1 MNWSELDTWIVITG
15 ALICLACALPG
26 AFLMLNRQSM
36 LGDGISHAVL
46 PGLAIA
52 FLLTNSRDIL
62 PMVAG
67 AVIAGVLT
75 AVLTQVVQRFGQVES
90 GAALGVVF
98 CGLFAIGLILIRV
111 ASDRVDLDADCV
123 LYGSIETAVVDVN
136 RVPRVALISGGL
148 LLVNALL
155 TLLFYKEL
163 RLAAF
168 DPALAT
174 TLGFNADAI
183 RLGLT
188 LVASVT
194 TVLAFESV
202 GSILVIAMLVVPAA
216 TASLL
221 TRKLH
226 WLLTLALLFAAAS
239 AVLGH
244 IGAITLP
251 RMVGSLL
258 GHPGLGATSSAAMMA
273 VVAGVL
279 FLLAGTFS
287 VLRQL
292 RGKPR
297 SSPPMKI
304 PAPPEA
310 GPSPS
315 PAAPPRPAVSNA
327 VSARANIGPGSPP
340 ERS

>member
-1 MNWSELDTWIVITG
+1 
-15 ALICLACALPG
+15 
-26 AFLMLNRQSM
+26 MLNRQSM

-52 FLLTNSRDIL
+52 FLLTHSRDIL
-62 PMVAG
+62 PMVVG

-98 CGLFAIGLILIRV
+98 CGLFATGLILIRV
-111 ASDRVDLDADCV
+111 ASDKVDLDADCV
-123 LYGSIETAVVDVN
+123 LYGSIETAVVDVGS
-136 RVPRVALISGGL
+136 VPRVALISGGL

-155 TLLFYKEL
+155 TIIFYKE
-163 RLAAF
+163 LAAF

-216 TASLL
+216 AASLL
-221 TRKLH
+221 TRRLH
-226 WLLTLALLFAAAS
+226 VMLGIALLFAALS

-251 RMVGSLL
+251 RAIGGML
-258 GHPGLGATSSAAMMA
+258 GQPDLGATSSAAMMA
-273 VVAGVL
+273 VAAGVL
-279 FLLAGTFS
+279 FLLAWLAS
-287 VLRQL
+287 WV
-292 RGKPR
+292 R
-297 SSPPMKI
+297 SRTKTST
-304 PAPPEA
+304 
-310 GPSPS
+310 S
-315 PAAPPRPAVSNA
+315 
-327 VSARANIGPGSPP
+327 RANQAT
-340 ERS
+340 

>member
-1 MNWSELDTWIVITG
+1 MNWTELDTWIVVTG
-15 ALICLACALPG
+15 ILICLACALPG

-52 FLLTNSRDIL
+52 FLMTGSRDVL
-62 PMVAG
+62 PMILG
-67 AVIAGVLT
+67 AIIAGVLT
-75 AVLTQVVQRFGQVES
+75 AVLTQAVQRLGQVES

-98 CGLFAIGLILIRV
+98 CGLFATGLILIRV

-123 LYGSIETAVVDVN
+123 LYGAIETAVVDEN
-136 RVPRVALISGGL
+136 RVPRVTLISAGL

-155 TLLFYKEL
+155 VLLFYKEL
-163 RLAAF
+163 RISAF

-188 LVASVT
+188 LSASVT

-216 TASLL
+216 AASLL

-226 WLLTLALLFAAAS
+226 WLLALSLLFAGLS
-239 AVLGH
+239 AVMGH
-244 IGAITLP
+244 IAAITLP
-251 RMVGSLL
+251 GWIGRMLGVPGMGS
-258 GHPGLGATSSAAMMA
+258 TSSAAMMA
-273 VVAGVL
+273 VSAGVV
-279 FLLAGTFS
+279 FLISWAVAS
-287 VLRQL
+287 SLR
-292 RGKPR
+292 
-297 SSPPMKI
+297 
-304 PAPPEA
+304 
-310 GPSPS
+310 
-315 PAAPPRPAVSNA
+315 
-327 VSARANIGPGSPP
+327 AR
-340 ERS
+340 ERRQSQEKQA

>member
-15 ALICLACALPG
+15 VLTCLACALPG

-46 PGLAIA
+46 PGLAVA
-52 FLLTNSRDIL
+52 FLLTNSRDVL
-62 PMVAG
+62 PMVVG
-67 AVIAGVLT
+67 AVVAGVLT
-75 AVLTQVVQRFGQVES
+75 ALLTQMVQRFGQVES

-98 CGLFAIGLILIRV
+98 CGLFATGLILIRV
-111 ASDRVDLDADCV
+111 ASDKVDLDADCV
-123 LYGSIETAVVDVN
+123 LYGSIETAVVDVG
-136 RVPRVALISGGL
+136 RVPRVTLISGGL

-155 TLLFYKEL
+155 TVLFYKEL

-216 TASLL
+216 AASMLTHRLHRLL
-221 TRKLH
+221 I
-226 WLLTLALLFAAAS
+226 LALAFAGLS

-251 RMVGSLL
+251 QLAGRILDL
-258 GHPGLGATSSAAMMA
+258 PTLGATSSAAMMA
-273 VVAGVL
+273 VAAGALFVL
-279 FLLAGTFS
+279 AWVISFVRDSMKRSGVKDVVETRLA
-287 VLRQL
+287 
-292 RGKPR
+292 
-297 SSPPMKI
+297 
-304 PAPPEA
+304 
-310 GPSPS
+310 S
-315 PAAPPRPAVSNA
+315 PARD
-327 VSARANIGPGSPP
+327 
-340 ERS
+340 

>member
-1 MNWSELDTWIVITG
+1 MNWTELDTWIAITG
-15 ALICLACALPG
+15 VLVCLACTLPG

-52 FLLTNSRDIL
+52 FLLTNSRGVL
-62 PMVAG
+62 PMVIG
-67 AVIAGVLT
+67 AVIAGVIT
-75 AVLTQVVQRFGQVES
+75 ALFSQAVQRFGQVES

-111 ASDRVDLDADCV
+111 ASDKVDLDPDCV

-136 RVPRVALISGGL
+136 RVPRVAWISAGL
-148 LLVNALL
+148 LFVNALL
-155 TLLFYKEL
+155 TVLFYKEL

-174 TLGFNADAI
+174 TLGFNADLI

-216 TASLL
+216 AASML
-221 TRKLH
+221 TRRLH
-226 WLLTLALLFAAAS
+226 VLLFLALIFAALS

-244 IGAITLP
+244 IGAITVP
-251 RMVGSLL
+251 RLAGRLL
-258 GHPGLGATSSAAMMA
+258 GQPNLGATSSAAMMA
-273 VVAGVL
+273 VAAGVL
-279 FLLAGTFS
+279 FLIAWGVS
-287 VLRQL
+287 WL
-292 RGKPR
+292 RGRRKGTR
-297 SSPPMKI
+297 
-304 PAPPEA
+304 
-310 GPSPS
+310 
-315 PAAPPRPAVSNA
+315 PPRTEASMFPAES
-327 VSARANIGPGSPP
+327 GTPP
-340 ERS
+340 

>member
-15 ALICLACALPG
+15 VLICLACALPG

-62 PMVAG
+62 PMVVG

-98 CGLFAIGLILIRV
+98 CGLFATGLILIRV
-111 ASDRVDLDADCV
+111 ASDKVDLDSDCV
-123 LYGSIETAVVDVN
+123 LYGSIETAVVDVGS
-136 RVPRVALISGGL
+136 VPRVALISGGL

-155 TLLFYKEL
+155 TVIFYKEL

-216 TASLL
+216 AASLL
-221 TRKLH
+221 TRRLH
-226 WLLTLALLFAAAS
+226 VMLGLALLFAALS

-251 RMVGSLL
+251 RAIGGML
-258 GHPGLGATSSAAMMA
+258 GQPDLGATSSAAMMA
-273 VVAGVL
+273 VAAGVL
-279 FLLAGTFS
+279 FVIAWGWS
-287 VLRQL
+287 VLANL
-292 RGKPR
+292 RAKPNAATDTATSGR
-297 SSPPMKI
+297 TV
-304 PAPPEA
+304 APP
-310 GPSPS
+310 PL
-315 PAAPPRPAVSNA
+315 
-327 VSARANIGPGSPP
+327 
-340 ERS
+340 

>member
-15 ALICLACALPG
+15 VLICAACALPG

-52 FLLTNSRDIL
+52 FLLTNSRDVL
-62 PMVAG
+62 PMVIG
-67 AVIAGVLT
+67 AVLAGVLT
-75 AVLTQVVQRFGQVES
+75 AVLTQAVQKYGQVES

-98 CGLFAIGLILIRV
+98 CGLFATGLILIRV
-111 ASDRVDLDADCV
+111 ASDKVDLDADCV
-123 LYGSIETAVVDVN
+123 LYGSIETAVVDVG

-148 LLVNALL
+148 LLVNGLL

-216 TASLL
+216 AASLL
-221 TRKLH
+221 THRLH
-226 WLLTLALLFAAAS
+226 WLLILALVFAGLS

-244 IGAITLP
+244 VGAITLP
-251 RMVGSLL
+251 QLAGRWLNQ
-258 GHPGLGATSSAAMMA
+258 PEIGATSSAAMMA

-279 FLLAGTFS
+279 FLMAWLVAQVRGR
-287 VLRQL
+287 LR
-292 RGKPR
+292 RRDAATTKA
-297 SSPPMKI
+297 
-304 PAPPEA
+304 PALT
-310 GPSPS
+310 S
-315 PAAPPRPAVSNA
+315 PA
-327 VSARANIGPGSPP
+327 
-340 ERS
+340 

>member
-1 MNWSELDTWIVITG
+1 VNWTELDTWIVVTG
-15 ALICLACALPG
+15 VLICMAYALPG

-46 PGLAIA
+46 PGLAMA
-52 FLLTNSRDIL
+52 FLFTNSRDVL

-67 AVIAGVLT
+67 AVAAGVIT

-98 CGLFAIGLILIRV
+98 CGLFAVGLILIRV

-123 LYGSIETAVVDVN
+123 LYGSIETAVVDVG
-136 RVPRVALISGGL
+136 RVPRVALISAGL
-148 LLVNALL
+148 LLANGLL
-155 TLLFYKEL
+155 TVLFYKEL

-188 LVASVT
+188 VVASVT

-202 GSILVIAMLVVPAA
+202 GSILLIAMLVVPAA
-216 TASLL
+216 AASLL
-221 TRKLH
+221 ARRLSV
-226 WLLTLALLFAAAS
+226 LLVLALALAALS

-244 IGAITLP
+244 LGAITLP
-251 RMVGSLL
+251 RAAGRLL
-258 GHPGLGATSSAAMMA
+258 GQPALGATSSAAMMA
-273 VVAGVL
+273 VAAGTLFLVSWGVSLWRDRVRPAGGLQNEVAGGPWR
-279 FLLAGTFS
+279 AA
-287 VLRQL
+287 
-292 RGKPR
+292 
-297 SSPPMKI
+297 
-304 PAPPEA
+304 PAPPPHQSV
-310 GPSPS
+310 GL
-315 PAAPPRPAVSNA
+315 
-327 VSARANIGPGSPP
+327 
-340 ERS
+340 

>member
-15 ALICLACALPG
+15 VLICLACALPG

-62 PMVAG
+62 PMVVG

-98 CGLFAIGLILIRV
+98 CGLFATGLILIRV
-111 ASDRVDLDADCV
+111 ASDKVDLDADCV
-123 LYGSIETAVVDVN
+123 LYGSIETAVVDVGS
-136 RVPRVALISGGL
+136 VPRVALISGGL

-155 TLLFYKEL
+155 TVIFYKEL

-216 TASLL
+216 AASLL
-221 TRKLH
+221 TRRLNVM
-226 WLLTLALLFAAAS
+226 LGLALLFAALS

-244 IGAITLP
+244 VGAITLP
-251 RMVGSLL
+251 RAIGGML
-258 GHPGLGATSSAAMMA
+258 GHPELGATSSAAMMA
-273 VVAGVL
+273 LAAGAL
-279 FLLAGTFS
+279 FVIAWGWS
-287 VLRQL
+287 VLANL
-292 RGKPR
+292 R
-297 SSPPMKI
+297 
-304 PAPPEA
+304 A
-310 GPSPS
+310 
-315 PAAPPRPAVSNA
+315 RPATEKIA
-327 VSARANIGPGSPP
+327 G
-340 ERS
+340 

>member
-15 ALICLACALPG
+15 VLICLACALPG

-62 PMVAG
+62 PMVVG

-98 CGLFAIGLILIRV
+98 CGLFAVGLILIRV

-155 TLLFYKEL
+155 TVLFYKEL

-174 TLGFNADAI
+174 TLGFNAYAI

-216 TASLL
+216 AASLL
-221 TRKLH
+221 TRKLNVM
-226 WLLTLALLFAAAS
+226 LALALLFAALS

-244 IGAITLP
+244 VGAITLP
-251 RMVGSLL
+251 GALGRML
-258 GHPGLGATSSAAMMA
+258 GQPELGATSSAAMMA
-273 VVAGVL
+273 VAAGVI
-279 FLLAGTFS
+279 FLAAWGGSRLREGTRSQARSAPES
-287 VLRQL
+287 V
-292 RGKPR
+292 
-297 SSPPMKI
+297 
-304 PAPPEA
+304 
-310 GPSPS
+310 
-315 PAAPPRPAVSNA
+315 
-327 VSARANIGPGSPP
+327 
-340 ERS
+340 

>member
-1 MNWSELDTWIVITG
+1 MNWTELDTWIVITG
-15 ALICLACALPG
+15 MLICLACALPG

-52 FLLTNSRDIL
+52 FLLTNSRDVL
-62 PMVAG
+62 PMILG
-67 AVIAGVLT
+67 AVTAGVLT
-75 AVLTQVVQRFGQVES
+75 ALLTQVVQRYGQVES

-98 CGLFAIGLILIRV
+98 CGLFAVGLILIRV
-111 ASDRVDLDADCV
+111 ASDKVDLDADCV
-123 LYGSIETAVVDVN
+123 LYGSIETAVVDVG

-148 LLVNALL
+148 LLANAVL

-174 TLGFNADAI
+174 TLGFNAEAI

-221 TRKLH
+221 TRRLNCM
-226 WLLTLALLFAAAS
+226 LALALGFAALS

-244 IGAITLP
+244 VSAITLP
-251 RMVGSLL
+251 ALAGRWVGL
-258 GHPGLGATSSAAMMA
+258 PDLGATSSAAMMA
-273 VVAGVL
+273 VTAGGL
-279 FLLAGTFS
+279 FLVAWLA
-287 VLRQL
+287 
-292 RGKPR
+292 
-297 SSPPMKI
+297 SSI
-304 PAPPEA
+304 RNRLA
-310 GPSPS
+310 S
-315 PAAPPRPAVSNA
+315 R
-327 VSARANIGPGSPP
+327 
-340 ERS
+340 

>member
-15 ALICLACALPG
+15 VLICLACALPG

-62 PMVAG
+62 PMVVG

-98 CGLFAIGLILIRV
+98 CGLFATGLILIRV
-111 ASDRVDLDADCV
+111 ASDKVDLDADCV
-123 LYGSIETAVVDVN
+123 LYGSIETAVVDVGS
-136 RVPRVALISGGL
+136 VPRVALISGGL
-148 LLVNALL
+148 FLVNALL
-155 TLLFYKEL
+155 TVLFYKEL
-163 RLAAF
+163 RLVAF

-216 TASLL
+216 AASLL
-221 TRKLH
+221 TRRLH
-226 WLLTLALLFAAAS
+226 VMLGLALLFAALS

-244 IGAITLP
+244 VGAITLP
-251 RMVGSLL
+251 GAIGERL
-258 GHPGLGATSSAAMMA
+258 GHPDLGATSSAAMMA
-273 VVAGVL
+273 VAAGAL
-279 FLLAGTFS
+279 FVIAWGWS
-287 VLRQL
+287 VLTNL
-292 RGKPR
+292 RAK
-297 SSPPMKI
+297 
-304 PAPPEA
+304 
-310 GPSPS
+310 
-315 PAAPPRPAVSNA
+315 SNA
-327 VSARANIGPGSPP
+327 AKVTG
-340 ERS
+340 

>member
-15 ALICLACALPG
+15 VLICLACALPG

-52 FLLTNSRDIL
+52 FLLTNSRDLL
-62 PMVAG
+62 PMVTG

-98 CGLFAIGLILIRV
+98 CGLFATGLILIRV
-111 ASDRVDLDADCV
+111 ASDKVDLDADCV
-123 LYGSIETAVVDVN
+123 LYGSIETAVVDVG
-136 RVPRVALISGGL
+136 RVPRVALTSGGL

-155 TLLFYKEL
+155 TVLFYKEL

-216 TASLL
+216 AASLL
-221 TRKLH
+221 TRRLH
-226 WLLTLALLFAAAS
+226 WLLILALGFAASS

-244 IGAITLP
+244 IAAITLP
-251 RMVGSLL
+251 GWIGARL

-279 FLLAGTFS
+279 FLLAWS
-287 VLRQL
+287 VPWLGEWLNR
-292 RGKPR
+292 RR
-297 SSPPMKI
+297 
-304 PAPPEA
+304 
-310 GPSPS
+310 
-315 PAAPPRPAVSNA
+315 
-327 VSARANIGPGSPP
+327 RANAPTS
-340 ERS
+340 RHADA

>member
-15 ALICLACALPG
+15 VLICLACALPG

-52 FLLTNSRDIL
+52 FLLTNSRDVL
-62 PMVAG
+62 PMVVG

-75 AVLTQVVQRFGQVES
+75 VLTQVIQRFGQVES

-98 CGLFAIGLILIRV
+98 CGLFATGLILIRV
-111 ASDRVDLDADCV
+111 ASDKVDLDADCV
-123 LYGSIETAVVDVN
+123 LYGSIETAVVDVGSI
-136 RVPRVALISGGL
+136 PRVALISGGL

-155 TLLFYKEL
+155 TVIFYKEL
-163 RLAAF
+163 RFAAF

-174 TLGFNADAI
+174 ALGFNADAI

-216 TASLL
+216 AASLL

-226 WLLTLALLFAAAS
+226 FMLGLALLFAALS

-244 IGAITLP
+244 VGAITLP
-251 RMVGSLL
+251 GIVGRML
-258 GHPGLGATSSAAMMA
+258 GQPGLGATSSAAMMA
-273 VVAGVL
+273 VAAGVL
-279 FLLAGTFS
+279 FVVAWGGS
-287 VLRQL
+287 VLVNL
-292 RGKPR
+292 RAGSR
-297 SSPPMKI
+297 SEK
-304 PAPPEA
+304 
-310 GPSPS
+310 
-315 PAAPPRPAVSNA
+315 PAAVATT
-327 VSARANIGPGSPP
+327 
-340 ERS
+340 

>member
-1 MNWSELDTWIVITG
+1 MNWTELDTWIVITG
-15 ALICLACALPG
+15 MLICLACALPG

-52 FLLTNSRDIL
+52 FLLTNSRDVL
-62 PMVAG
+62 PMIAG
-67 AVIAGVLT
+67 AVTAGVLT
-75 AVLTQVVQRFGQVES
+75 AVLTQMVQRFGQVES

-98 CGLFAIGLILIRV
+98 CGLFAVGLILIRV
-111 ASDRVDLDADCV
+111 ASDKVDLDADCV
-123 LYGSIETAVVDVN
+123 LYGSIETAVVDVS
-136 RVPRVALISGGL
+136 RVPRVTLISAGL
-148 LLVNALL
+148 LLANAVL
-155 TLLFYKEL
+155 TMLFYKEL

-174 TLGFNADAI
+174 ALGFNAEAI

-221 TRKLH
+221 TRRLNH
-226 WLLTLALLFAAAS
+226 MLALAMGFAALS

-244 IGAITLP
+244 VSAIILP
-251 RMVGSLL
+251 GLAGRLVGL
-258 GHPGLGATSSAAMMA
+258 PDLGATSSAAMMA
-273 VVAGVL
+273 VTAGGL
-279 FLLAGTFS
+279 FLVAWLA
-287 VLRQL
+287 
-292 RGKPR
+292 
-297 SSPPMKI
+297 SSI
-304 PAPPEA
+304 RNRLA
-310 GPSPS
+310 S
-315 PAAPPRPAVSNA
+315 R
-327 VSARANIGPGSPP
+327 
-340 ERS
+340 